1 MDFFDKLSGVVKSAA
16 DMANDSFEM
25 NKLIGDANLQR
36 GNIEVY
42 KRELGEIYW
51 AKYATGEKLE
61 DEAMLIC
68 DKIVVAQ
75 DKIRA
80 LEAEIEQIKADREA
94 EKAERKAERE
104 AERAERKAAKEAEKA
119 ERKAAEEAAAA
130 AAASAAEIIDLPEE
144 EAKEMAAAE
153 TAEPTETTETAEPA
167 ARKPVCGAC
176 GAALAEGQNFCGICG
191 KAVE

>member
-1 MDFFDKLSGVVKSAA
+1 MGKNMDFFDKLSGVVKSAA

-104 AERAERKAAKEAEKA
+104 AEKAERKAAKEAEKA

-130 AAASAAEIIDLPEE
+130 AAPAAEIIDLPAE
-144 EAKEMAAAE
+144 EAKEVAAAE
-153 TAEPTETTETAEPA
+153 TPAEAPLQT
-167 ARKPVCGAC
+167 RVCAAC

>member
-130 AAASAAEIIDLPEE
+130 AAEIIDLPAE
-144 EAKEMAAAE
+144 EAKEVAAAE
-153 TAEPTETTETAEPA
+153 TPAETTAEEPA
-167 ARKPVCGAC
+167 RTPVCAAC

>member
-1 MDFFDKLSGVVKSAA
+1 MKDFFDKITDVVKNAA
-16 DMANDSFEM
+16 DMANDSLEV

-36 GNIEVY
+36 GNIEAF

-61 DEAMLIC
+61 EEAMLVC

-104 AERAERKAAKEAEKA
+104 AEKAERKAAKEA

-130 AAASAAEIIDLPEE
+130 AERAAQ
-144 EAKEMAAAE
+144 AAAE
-153 TAEPTETTETAEPA
+153 EIPAEAVEVLEAPAKTACND
-167 ARKPVCGAC
+167 CGAS
-176 GAALAEGQNFCGICG
+176 LAQGQKFCGDCG
-191 KAVE
+191 KAVD